1 MDANE
6 LIDETVSSW
15 GEQRPD
21 LDFEA
26 MRVALGINVVT
37 AQYSEIYG
45 DLIKSLGITLGEFD
59 VLATLRRNGKRGVLT
74 PKEIARVSMISP
86 SGLTNRLNRLENM
99 GHIDRQMDPADR
111 RSSLVRLTSKGAKTA
126 DIAIE
131 RLSGEMNAVFQGLNK
146 RDLEAFTRV
155 VEALL
160 GESASRM
167 RRPQLID
174 SVDTP

>member
-1 MDANE
+1 MDPNE

-37 AQYSEIYG
+37 AQYAEIYG
-45 DLIKSLGITLGEFD
+45 NLVKSLGITLGEFD

-74 PKEIARVSMISP
+74 PKELARVAMISP
-86 SGLTNRLNRLENM
+86 SGLTNRLTRLENM
-99 GHIDRQMDPADR
+99 GHIERQMDPTDR
-111 RSSLVRLTSKGAKTA
+111 RSSLVRLTAKGAKTA
-126 DIAIE
+126 DVAIE
-131 RLSGEMNAVFQGLNK
+131 RLSAEMNAVFHGLNK
-146 RDLEAFTRV
+146 RDLEAFSRV

-160 GESASRM
+160 GRVESKISK
-167 RRPQLID
+167 D
-174 SVDTP
+174 SL

>member
-1 MDANE
+1 MDPNE

-26 MRVALGINVVT
+26 MGVALGINVVT

-74 PKEIARVSMISP
+74 PKEIARVAMISP
-86 SGLTNRLNRLENM
+86 SGLTNRLTRLENM
-99 GHIDRQMDPADR
+99 GHIDRQMDPTDR
-111 RSSLVRLTSKGAKTA
+111 RSSLVRLTAKGAKTA
-126 DIAIE
+126 DVAIE
-131 RLSGEMNAVFQGLNK
+131 RLSAEMNAVFHGLNK
-146 RDLEAFTRV
+146 RDLEAFMRV
-155 VEALL
+155 IEALL
-160 GESASRM
+160 GKVESKISK
-167 RRPQLID
+167 D
-174 SVDTP
+174 SL

>member
-1 MDANE
+1 MDPNE

-26 MRVALGINVVT
+26 MGVALGINVVT

-74 PKEIARVSMISP
+74 PKEIARVAMISP
-86 SGLTNRLNRLENM
+86 SGLTNRLTRLENM
-99 GHIDRQMDPADR
+99 GHIDRQMDPTDR
-111 RSSLVRLTSKGAKTA
+111 RSSLVRLTAKGAKTA
-126 DIAIE
+126 DVAIE
-131 RLSGEMNAVFQGLNK
+131 RLSAEMNAVFHGLNK

-155 VEALL
+155 IEALL
-160 GESASRM
+160 GRVESKISK
-167 RRPQLID
+167 D
-174 SVDTP
+174 SL

>member
-1 MDANE
+1 MDPNE

-37 AQYSEIYG
+37 AQYAEIYG
-45 DLIKSLGITLGEFD
+45 NLVKSLGITLGEFD

-74 PKEIARVSMISP
+74 PKEIARVAMISP
-86 SGLTNRLNRLENM
+86 SGLTNRLTRLESM
-99 GHIDRQMDPADR
+99 GHIERQMDPTDR
-111 RSSLVRLTSKGAKTA
+111 RSSLVRLTAKGAKTA
-126 DIAIE
+126 DVAIE
-131 RLSGEMNAVFQGLNK
+131 RLSAEMNAVFHGLNK

-155 VEALL
+155 IEALL
-160 GESASRM
+160 GNAKSKMSKVS
-167 RRPQLID
+167 I
-174 SVDTP
+174 

>member
-1 MDANE
+1 MDPNE

-26 MRVALGINVVT
+26 MGVALGINVVT

-74 PKEIARVSMISP
+74 PKEIARVAMISP
-86 SGLTNRLNRLENM
+86 SGLTNRLTRLESM

-111 RSSLVRLTSKGAKTA
+111 RSSLVRLTTKGAKTA
-126 DIAIE
+126 DVAIE

-155 VEALL
+155 IEALL
-160 GESASRM
+160 GRVESKIS
-167 RRPQLID
+167 QDLL
-174 SVDTP
+174 